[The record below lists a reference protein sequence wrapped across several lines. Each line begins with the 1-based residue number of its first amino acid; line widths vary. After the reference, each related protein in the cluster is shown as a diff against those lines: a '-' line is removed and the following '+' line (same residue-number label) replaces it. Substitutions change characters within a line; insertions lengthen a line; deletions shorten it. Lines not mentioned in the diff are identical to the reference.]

1 MENKLLII
9 VAILVV
15 FIIWIMIHRAQKN
28 RRRDSD
34 NQS

>member
-15 FIIWIMIHRAQKN
+15 FIVWILIHQARKN